1 VWLLTLSAKKIIWIV
16 IASLVILVCIC
27 SLVLAGAG
35 LFYGYQLSRQIQPI
49 LENYATSTPEQPIEI
64 IRPSL
69 LEDPPVDETVLDM
82 LAVLKSTNVPEND
95 IYDLSC
101 RLRRMCNLP
110 RTVPSDSID
119 RQVGEKQSFWVTNL
133 DTNKNFQ
140 VNATLQYVTPHAYFW
155 IEDGVKYKPEDLK
168 ALANA
173 FENKIY
179 PTNREFFG
187 SEWNPGVDSDPHI
200 YVLYAGGLGYSLAGY
215 FSSADSYNPA
225 AHAYSN
231 AHEMFVFNSDNLSL
245 GSQDTY
251 GTLAHEFQHMIHWY
265 QDRNET
271 SWLNEGFS
279 VLAEF
284 LNDYPTGFEY
294 SFIRDPDL
302 QLNDWSP
309 DSWANG
315 PHYGAGFMF
324 TNYFLGRFGNEVTQ
338 TLVHDPLNGLES
350 VDNVLNQID
359 AYDPLSKQPIS
370 ADSLILDW
378 MIANYLQDPGLAD
391 GRYAYSIYP
400 NAPKASPT
408 ETIETCPHVG
418 EYRVKQYGADYYR
431 ITCRGEYTLTFTGS
445 IATRLLPEDPLSGEY
460 AFWSNKG
467 DESDMTLTRSFDL
480 SAVAGPITLSYWVWY
495 DIEKDYDYVYL
506 EVSEDGQTWDI
517 LQTPS
522 GTDEDPSGNSFGWG
536 YNGLSEG
543 WIKEEVDLSQY
554 AGKSIQVRFEY
565 VTDAAVNG
573 EGLLLD
579 DVEIPQIGYSS
590 DFENG
595 DDGWLGAGFVRVKNT
610 LPQTFQLALISK
622 GKAGTQVKTIPL
634 RADQTAELSLQIGED
649 ISDVTLLVTGSTR
662 FTRIPADYRLEI
674 K

>member
-1 VWLLTLSAKKIIWIV
+1 M
-16 IASLVILVCIC
+16 
-27 SLVLAGAG
+27 
-35 LFYGYQLSRQIQPI
+35 FYGYKFSQQIEP
-49 LENYATSTPEQPIEI
+49 LVENYATETPEPPIEI
-64 IRPSL
+64 VRPR
-69 LEDPPVDETVLDM
+69 LEKVPATGESMPDM
-82 LAVLKSTNVPEND
+82 LTVLKSTIVPEND
-95 IYDLSC
+95 VYDLSC
-101 RLRRMCNLP
+101 RLRRVCNLP
-110 RTVPSDSID
+110 RTFPSESVN

-133 DTNKNFQ
+133 DTNENFQ

-155 IEDGVKYKPEDLK
+155 IEDGVKYNPADLK
-168 ALANA
+168 ALAEA

-187 SEWNPGVDSDPHI
+187 SEWSPGVDGDPHI
-200 YVLYAGGLGYSLAGY
+200 YVLYAGGLGFSLAGY
-215 FSSADSYNPA
+215 FSSADAYHPL
-225 AHAYSN
+225 AHEYSN
-231 AHEMFVFNSDNLSL
+231 AHEMFVFNSDNMSL
-245 GSQDTY
+245 RSQDTY

-294 SFIRDPDL
+294 SFIREPDL
-302 QLNDWSP
+302 QLTDWSP

-324 TNYFLGRFGNEVTQ
+324 TNYFLGRFGNEATQ
-338 TLVHDPLNGLES
+338 MLARDPLNGLES
-350 VDNVLNQID
+350 VDNVLNQIE
-359 AYDPLSKQPIS
+359 AYDPLSKQPIR

-378 MIANYLQDPGLAD
+378 MIANYLQDASVAD
-391 GRYAYSIYP
+391 GRYAYPLYP
-400 NAPKASPT
+400 NAPQASPT
-408 ETIETCPHVG
+408 EEINACPHVG
-418 EYRVKQYGADYYR
+418 EYRVQQYGADYYR
-431 ITCRGEYTLTFTGS
+431 ITCPGKYTLTFTGS
-445 IATRLLPEDPLSGEY
+445 TVTRLLPQDPHSGQY

-480 SAVAGPITLSYWVWY
+480 SAVDGPVTFSYWTWY

-536 YNGLSEG
+536 YNGLSNG
-543 WIKEEVDLSQY
+543 WIKEEVDLSKY
-554 AGKSIQVRFEY
+554 AGKSIQIRFEY

-573 EGLLLD
+573 EGFLLD
-579 DVEIPQIGYSS
+579 DVEIPQIGYSA

-595 DDGWLGAGFVRVKNT
+595 DDGWQSAGFVRVKNV
-610 LPQTFQLALISK
+610 LPQTYQLALISK
-622 GKAGTQVKTIPL
+622 GASGTQVQVIPL
-634 RADQTAELSLQIGED
+634 QADQTAELSLEIGNGVSE
-649 ISDVTLLVTGSTR
+649 VTLLVSGSTR
-662 FTRIPADYRLEI
+662 FTRIATDYRLEI

>member
-1 VWLLTLSAKKIIWIV
+1 LTLSAKTIIWIV
-16 IASLVILVCIC
+16 IASLVILACIC
-27 SLVLAGAG
+27 GLVLAGAG
-35 LFYGYQLSRQIQPI
+35 LVYGYQLSRQIEPI

-64 IRPSL
+64 IRPPL
-69 LEDPPVDETVLDM
+69 LEDPPADETVLDM

-110 RTVPSDSID
+110 RTVPSNSIN

-140 VNATLQYVTPHAYFW
+140 VDATLQYVTPHAYFW
-155 IEDGVKYKPEDLK
+155 IQNGVKYNPEDLK

-187 SEWNPGVDSDPHI
+187 SEWSPGVDGDPHI
-200 YVLYAGGLGYSLAGY
+200 YVLYAGGLGFSLAGY
-215 FSSADSYNPA
+215 FSSADSYNPL

-245 GSQDTY
+245 RSQDTY

-294 SFIRDPDL
+294 SFIHNPDL

-309 DSWANG
+309 DTWANG

-324 TNYFLGRFGNEVTQ
+324 TNYFLGRFGNEATQ
-338 TLVHDPLNGLES
+338 KLVRDPLNGLES
-350 VDNVLNQID
+350 VDNVLNQIG
-359 AYDPLSKQPIS
+359 AYDPLNKQPIS

-378 MIANYLQDPGLAD
+378 MIANYLQDPGVAD
-391 GRYAYSIYP
+391 GRYTYSIYP

-408 ETIETCPHVG
+408 ETIDTCPHVG
-418 EYRVKQYGADYYR
+418 EYRVQQYGADYYR
-431 ITCRGEYTLTFTGS
+431 ITCKGQYTLTFTGS
-445 IATRLLPEDPLSGEY
+445 ILTRLLPEDPYSGEY

-480 SAVAGPITLSYWVWY
+480 SAVAGPITFSYWVWH

-506 EVSEDGQTWDI
+506 EVSEDGQTWEI

-522 GTDEDPSGNSFGWG
+522 GTDENPSGNSFGWG

-579 DVEIPQIGYSS
+579 DVQIPQIGYSS
-590 DFENG
+590 DFENSN
-595 DDGWLGAGFVRVKNT
+595 DGWQAAGFVRVKNV
-610 LPQTFQLALISK
+610 LPQIFQLALISK
-622 GKAGTQVKTIPL
+622 GKAGTQVETIPL
-634 RADQTAELSLQIGED
+634 SADQTAELSLEIGED
-649 ISDVTLLVTGSTR
+649 ISEVTLLVSGSTR